1 MSHSLFDRAI
11 KIAEPHKQSLPTLRQ
26 ASLTRTRT
34 NLLCEPLRF
43 PSAFLCV
50 ENNKSDSIRKRPVA
64 SRRAMARL
72 YMITAIGIT
81 LISSPTL
88 AQTQPRTPPTPSPAD
103 LRPPLPATPTAPETP
118 LPTPSDTPLI
128 RPSPESPPESLPP
141 PDSDTITV
149 KQFNFVGNTAFSDEE
164 LAQTLQPY
172 TNTPLSFP
180 QLLQAR
186 SVITELYTQAGYIT
200 SGAFIPGDQQRFS
213 GDGAEI
219 TIRIV
224 EGTVED
230 IRITG
235 TQRLKP
241 SYVRSRLRQA
251 TTKPLQE
258 QRLIDALQLLE
269 LDPLIQTLSAELAA
283 GSRPGTNNLD
293 VQVIEAD
300 AFSSQVSLN
309 NSRSPSV
316 GSFRRGADLTHANL
330 LGLGDSLSVSY
341 NNTDGSDNF
350 DLRYT
355 LPINPR
361 NGTVSLNYSTTSSQV
376 IESPFDELD
385 IESDSRYYQLT
396 LRQPIIQTPTQEF
409 ALSLTAAHTDTET
422 TLLDVPFPLS
432 PGADEQGE
440 TTISAL
446 RFSQEWTQRNRNHVF
461 AIRSQFSLGI
471 DAFNATIQDDAPD
484 SRFFAWRGQAQWVRL
499 LGTRTSNSLAVPT
512 VVLRGDM
519 QLADQP
525 LVPTE
530 QLGLGGFGSIRGYRQ
545 DALLTDNGI
554 LASGE
559 IRLPVVRIPEWET
572 VVQLIPFIDL
582 GVGWNSGDTEEPET
596 NTLAAIGLGLQLL
609 QSRGFSARLD
619 WGIPLVN
626 LESTER
632 TWQENGIYF
641 SVEWNLF

>member
-1 MSHSLFDRAI
+1 MSYSLFN
-11 KIAEPHKQSLPTLRQ
+11 RQ
-26 ASLTRTRT
+26 VLLSLT
-34 NLLCEPLRF
+34 
-43 PSAFLCV
+43 AV
-50 ENNKSDSIRKRPVA
+50 V
-64 SRRAMARL
+64 
-72 YMITAIGIT
+72 IT
-81 LISSPTL
+81 LIPFPTIAQPL
-88 AQTQPRTPPTPSPAD
+88 LPEHHHFAQTQPRTPPTPPPAD
-103 LRPPLPATPTAPETP
+103 LRPPLPATPTAPDTP
-118 LPTPSDTPLI
+118 PPTPSDTPLI

-149 KQFNFVGNTAFSDEE
+149 KQFNFVGNTAFSDEQ
-164 LAQTLQPY
+164 LAEQLQPY
-172 TNTPLSFP
+172 TNTPLSFA

-355 LPINPR
+355 LPVNPR
-361 NGTVSLNYSTTSSQV
+361 NGTISLNYSTTSSQV

-471 DAFNATIQDDAPD
+471 DAFDATIQDDAPD

-641 SVEWNLF
+641 SVEYNPF